1 MNLLSIINKFL
12 FWQPQKDFFKKTT
25 QYKYGN
31 QLLIVINY
39 TIWVFLFF
47 VSYFLI
53 KKDIN
58 IFWQLFFATL
68 IGEIVE
74 KILKIKS
81 FWKRPLHIN
90 NNTLPDGFLKSWYRK
105 GSFPSGHTIK
115 AVFFF
120 ILLLQTQIIILPF
133 WFLMVAIP
141 LVSVRVFLGLHYPI
155 DVLGGIIIGFII
167 GAIFTQ
173 IQFPLFLNNFIKP
186 IFNFIFF
193 IN

>member
-1 MNLLSIINKFL
+1 MNLISILNKFL
-12 FWQPQKDFFKKTT
+12 FWQPKKDLFNKTT
-25 QYKYGN
+25 QHKYGN
-31 QLLIVINY
+31 QLLIIINY
-39 TIWVFLFF
+39 AIWFFLFF
-47 VSYFLI
+47 VSFFLI
-53 KKDIN
+53 KQDIN

-81 FWKRPLHIN
+81 FWKRPLHKN
-90 NNTLPDGFLKSWYRK
+90 NNTLPNGFLKSWYKK

-120 ILLLQTQIIILPF
+120 IILLQTQIIITPF

-141 LVSVRVFLGLHYPI
+141 LVFVRVFLGLHYPI
-155 DVLGGIIIGFII
+155 DVLGGIIIGLII
-167 GAIFTQ
+167 GTIFKQ
-173 IQFPLFLNNFIKP
+173 IQFPLLLINFIEP